1 MLICRK
7 RCIRIYALGELYQTK
22 VDDCY
27 SFQNRTHRTGNETRF
42 IDIYRF
48 LATVCKM
55 EFKKNL
61 PSDTLSAFCLEVSML
76 LKSGIPIADGMRIII
91 YEEKSSK
98 GKTLLENIYDNLE
111 MGLTFSQALKDTK
124 SFPDYMIS
132 MVELGEKTGS
142 LEKILNELYLYY
154 KREDELKHTI
164 KNALTY
170 PIFMTVILI
179 IVLIILTTKVLPIFE
194 NVFLQLGSEMPKTAI
209 TVMNIGTAFSN
220 IAFYIVILFAI
231 LGIVAFIMS
240 KTEKGIKT
248 LYAIKNIITKNSK
261 TSEAIGISRLL
272 SALSLTIASGY
283 DTFDALDLGMKLSG
297 NLKVEE
303 RVKNCISLITKGNSL
318 PQALELS
325 GIIKSV
331 HASILSIGF
340 QSGYSE
346 SAMNE
351 IAEKYKNTAE
361 NKINT
366 LISSIEPAIVIVL
379 SILIGIILLTVMLP
393 LWGIM
398 SSIV

>member
-1 MLICRK
+1 
-7 RCIRIYALGELYQTK
+7 
-22 VDDCY
+22 
-27 SFQNRTHRTGNETRF
+27 
-42 IDIYRF
+42 
-48 LATVCKM
+48 M

-91 YEEKSSK
+91 DEEKSSK

-220 IAFYIVILFAI
+220 IAFYIVILVAI

-261 TSEAIGISRLL
+261 TSETIGISRLL

-379 SILIGIILLTVMLP
+379 SVLVGIILLTVMLP

>member
-1 MLICRK
+1 
-7 RCIRIYALGELYQTK
+7 
-22 VDDCY
+22 
-27 SFQNRTHRTGNETRF
+27 
-42 IDIYRF
+42 
-48 LATVCKM
+48 M

-91 YEEKSSK
+91 DEEKSSK
-98 GKTLLENIYDNLE
+98 GKTLLESIYDNLE

-220 IAFYIVILFAI
+220 IAFYIVILVAI

-261 TSEAIGISRLL
+261 TSETIGISRLL

-303 RVKNCISLITKGNSL
+303 RVKT
-318 PQALELS
+318 
-325 GIIKSV
+325 V
-331 HASILSIGF
+331 F
-340 QSGYSE
+340 
-346 SAMNE
+346 
-351 IAEKYKNTAE
+351 
-361 NKINT
+361 
-366 LISSIEPAIVIVL
+366 
-379 SILIGIILLTVMLP
+379 LL
-393 LWGIM
+393 
-398 SSIV
+398 